1 MIHLTS
7 ITLQNL
13 RESGSEKS
21 ILDQLLPLESRD
33 RLREKSNA
41 DNHDRSL
48 LGELLARYSL
58 KRYKG
63 IADVRKPF
71 IIGSKGKPH
80 LDGISD
86 IHFNISHSGGM
97 IVCAVASSSIG
108 VDVEHDR
115 KINFRVAER
124 FFSSSEINDL
134 FSLPEADRQAYFFQL
149 WTIKESFLK
158 TIGSGL
164 TRTLNSFTVIRT
176 DHGFSLAGDQVSET
190 LNVKTYQIPGYY
202 LAVCNE
208 SQDFPQSIKTVSIK
222 EIVNLLA

>member
-1 MIHLTS
+1 MHLTS
-7 ITLQNL
+7 ITLTDL
-13 RESGSEKS
+13 RESGLEKS
-21 ILDQLLPLESRD
+21 LLIQLLPSESKG
-33 RLREKSNA
+33 RLLGKSNT

-58 KRYKG
+58 KQFKG
-63 IADVRKPF
+63 VTDVRKPF
-71 IIGSKGKPH
+71 TIGSKGKPH
-80 LDGISD
+80 LDGFPG

-115 KINFRVAER
+115 KVNFRVAER
-124 FFSSSEINDL
+124 FFSPAEINDL
-134 FSLPEADRQAYFFQL
+134 FSLPESERQAYFFQL

-164 TRTLNSFTVIRT
+164 TRTLNSFTVKRS
-176 DHGFSLAGDQVSET
+176 DQGFRLAGDEVSEA

-202 LAVCNE
+202 LAVCNDC
-208 SQDFPQSIKTVSIK
+208 QDFPQSIKSVSIK
-222 EIVNLLA
+222 EIVDLLA